1 MKRILFLLAMILI
14 GVNVSFASNK
24 KEKKK
29 AENMV
34 LYEKA
39 VKAMEDNKFVIKI
52 HTLEGRRSRIRLDEL
67 TNYFI
72 LDGESTLYQ
81 FDSGRRWYGT
91 DIMGGGLHYDYP
103 DMFDGKASDVNME
116 VDNKGN
122 VTFFVSTVLKG
133 RKKIIVTYKP
143 DMKIILKEGS
153 NKCKVLWKEEGLPQ
167 EIYYGT
173 IHPIGETEIRKAI

>member
-52 HTLEGRRSRIRLDEL
+52 HTLEGRRS
-67 TNYFI
+67 
-72 LDGESTLYQ
+72 
-81 FDSGRRWYGT
+81 
-91 DIMGGGLHYDYP
+91 
-103 DMFDGKASDVNME
+103 
-116 VDNKGN
+116 
-122 VTFFVSTVLKG
+122 
-133 RKKIIVTYKP
+133 
-143 DMKIILKEGS
+143 
-153 NKCKVLWKEEGLPQ
+153 
-167 EIYYGT
+167 
-173 IHPIGETEIRKAI
+173 

>member
-1 MKRILFLLAMILI
+1 MKRILFLLTMILI

-24 KEKKK
+24 KEKKN
-29 AENMV
+29 AENMA

-39 VKAMEDNKFVIKI
+39 VKAMEDNKFVIKF
-52 HTLEGRRSRIRLDEL
+52 HTLEGRRNRARLDEL

-72 LDGESTLYQ
+72 LDSESTLYQ

-103 DMFDGKASDVNME
+103 DMYEGKASNVKMD

-122 VTFFVSTVLKG
+122 VTFFVSTILKG
-133 RKKIIVTYKP
+133 RRDIVVTYKL
-143 DMKIILKEGS
+143 DIKITLKEGS
-153 NKCKVLWKEEGLPQ
+153 NECKVIWKDKGRPN

-173 IHPIGETEIRKAI
+173 IHPIGAVQLRKAI

>member
-52 HTLEGRRSRIRLDEL
+52 HTLKGRRS
-67 TNYFI
+67 
-72 LDGESTLYQ
+72 
-81 FDSGRRWYGT
+81 
-91 DIMGGGLHYDYP
+91 
-103 DMFDGKASDVNME
+103 
-116 VDNKGN
+116 
-122 VTFFVSTVLKG
+122 
-133 RKKIIVTYKP
+133 
-143 DMKIILKEGS
+143 
-153 NKCKVLWKEEGLPQ
+153 
-167 EIYYGT
+167 
-173 IHPIGETEIRKAI
+173 